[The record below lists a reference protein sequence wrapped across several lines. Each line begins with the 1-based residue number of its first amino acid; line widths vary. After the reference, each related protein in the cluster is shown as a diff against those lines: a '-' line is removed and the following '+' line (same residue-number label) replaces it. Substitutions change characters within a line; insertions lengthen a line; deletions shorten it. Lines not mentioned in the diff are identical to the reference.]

1 MHHVASKA
9 SALQSHHAAQR
20 QRERIPEPGTSASPF
35 SMLLSGNDEAAP
47 SPRNKSTRT
56 NESLAPQPLET
67 RRPRHRDE
75 DCATEASDD
84 LTETETAGTEQS
96 EGMDQSDQTAA
107 AQDEPEDVAETPADA
122 KVDPA
127 SNAIALIDAP
137 LPVVEQPP
145 PLATDTVATTS
156 TARPVEPLAAASAP
170 ALTPPAV
177 SNIIP
182 PVAAA
187 NMGDV
192 AGAPAAPATPAWGS
206 AAEGNDASAVDPRA
220 RNQAIGLPALDRLQ
234 QLAEQTNPGEAVQEA
249 VHGATDETPEGP
261 PPAAPQSKPHAEPRP
276 VTAALA
282 TASTAPDTANP
293 DVATTDSSEGSN
305 AQNTPPANTHA
316 HDNAPN
322 ERPQVGSA
330 VSDFV
335 QSVKPPDSN
344 HIAHPQAGREFGQ
357 SVAATAHATQQADI
371 ARQLATPPVA
381 LESLAVEIAT
391 RAQAGNTR
399 FEIRLDPPE
408 LGRID
413 VRLDIDRSGQVT
425 SRLLVERA
433 ETLDVLRRDAH
444 QLERALQ
451 DAGLKT
457 SDNALQFSLRDQ
469 AFADRNG
476 RGESGQQHGMIEDA
490 ELPSSEALPVIYG
503 LTLRDGSIDIRV

>member
-1 MHHVASKA
+1 
-9 SALQSHHAAQR
+9 
-20 QRERIPEPGTSASPF
+20 
-35 SMLLSGNDEAAP
+35 MLLSDNDEAAP
-47 SPRNKSTRT
+47 PRNKSTRT

-75 DCATEASDD
+75 DCATGASDD
-84 LTETETAGTEQS
+84 LTETETAGTEQP

-107 AQDEPEDVAETPADA
+107 AQDEPEDVAEPPADA
-122 KVDPA
+122 KVDPT
-127 SNAIALIDAP
+127 SNAMALIDAP

-145 PLATDTVATTS
+145 PLATETVA
-156 TARPVEPLAAASAP
+156 ARSAASPVEPVAAESAP

-177 SNIIP
+177 ANIIP
-182 PVAAA
+182 PIAAA

-192 AGAPAAPATPAWGS
+192 AGAPATPATPAWRS
-206 AAEGNDASAVDPRA
+206 AAEGSDASAVDARA

-282 TASTAPDTANP
+282 TASTAPDAANP

-305 AQNTPPANTHA
+305 AQDTAPAEEPASTPPANTHA
-316 HDNAPN
+316 HDKAPN

-335 QSVKPPDSN
+335 QSVKPNPDSN
-344 HIAHPQAGREFGQ
+344 HLAHAQAGREFGQ
-357 SVAATAHATQQADI
+357 SVAATAHAAQQADT
-371 ARQLATPPVA
+371 ARQMATPPVA

-476 RGESGQQHGMIEDA
+476 RGDTGQQHGMIDDP
-490 ELPSSEALPVIYG
+490 ELPQSEALPVVYG